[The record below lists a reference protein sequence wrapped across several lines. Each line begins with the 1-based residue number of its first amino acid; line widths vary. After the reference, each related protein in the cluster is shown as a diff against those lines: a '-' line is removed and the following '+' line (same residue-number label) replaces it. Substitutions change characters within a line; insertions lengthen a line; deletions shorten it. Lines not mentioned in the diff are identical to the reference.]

1 MSQFLGELVLMV
13 MEGLELVIPA
23 NRGSGGTPLIVLAMG
38 HLWGWAAPRTE
49 LWGAGGALCALVGQ
63 EMR

>member
-23 NRGSGGTPLIVLAMG
+23 KGLVALPSLSL
-38 HLWGWAAPRTE
+38 LWGTC
-49 LWGAGGALCALVGQ
+49 GAGLPQGQ
-63 EMR
+63 SCGVLEGLSMLWWDKK